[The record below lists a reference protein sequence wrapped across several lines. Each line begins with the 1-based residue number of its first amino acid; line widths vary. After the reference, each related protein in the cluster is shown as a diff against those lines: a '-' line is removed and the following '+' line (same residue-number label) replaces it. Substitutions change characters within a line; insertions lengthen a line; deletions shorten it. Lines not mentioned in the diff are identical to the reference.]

1 MDVGRIQLNTNYAFY
16 LLSVTGVGMQKNAYA
31 LTLLL
36 LLFPLTGCL
45 GSETGN
51 DETIDRC
58 DILSLATEDVDGD
71 GSFELIGT
79 YQERLNFTNC
89 NLAGLDFSGL
99 TFHYVDFSDS
109 NLSSVQFSDSS
120 LSQVLFNNVVLDE
133 ANFDSASLEYG
144 VQVVNSSM
152 NEASFKLTYMSNF
165 WVKQSNITNV
175 DLSTSIIDSAAFIDI
190 DVCPLLLPSEWHC
203 LNKNLIGP
211 NAWLMEADLSNLN
224 LDGINL
230 TGSSMRGTNLSNT
243 HLSNSIMTEV
253 MAQEIMQC
261 PLSLPSEWLCIN
273 NVLIGPT
280 ARLNYADLGD
290 LDLSSQNLSG
300 MIISHSNLTGT
311 DFSNSNM
318 SGVTLWRTLMKNSN
332 FSNTNLAHFEGRN
345 LFDCPENMTIEWV
358 CKPYG
363 VIMRPILY
371 GMYYDSRSG
380 LTQVEFTETY
390 YATNMTGMLG
400 PQALITGFLTE
411 FSNYFHSDLSN
422 VNLSGA
428 IIEDSNFNGVD
439 LSSADLN
446 GTVWMNTICPNGENS
461 DLHGQSCEGQLEFS
475 DSGTEIDTQF
485 TVLSASMYSA
495 SEHIC
500 GISDG
505 SVSCWNTMG
514 LLDYNLELN
523 SGRYAVDIS
532 TNGEHNCIIL
542 DDGSVSCWGNNSNGQ
557 LGDGTTTNRDSP
569 TTVTSLGDGRTAIDI
584 AAGNYHTCVILD
596 NGSVSC
602 WGDNSAGQLGD
613 GTYQNQT
620 TPTLVADLGGNAI
633 EIAAGRLHTCVIL
646 DDGSV
651 SCWGSNFAGQLG
663 DGTGAE
669 RNVPTQTDSLG
680 ENVTAVNIA
689 TGVYHTC
696 VVLNDGTVSCW
707 GDNEYN
713 ALGWSNWSTARE
725 EFSPRLTE
733 SLGPGRTAVILNAGL
748 DFTCAILDD
757 GSVSCWGRSR
767 GNLLGDG
774 NNSQQDFP
782 TLTTVIQQRAI
793 YITAGEIGICVILED
808 NTFTC
813 WGP

>member
-58 DILSLATEDVDGD
+58 DILSLATEDIDGD

-152 NEASFKLTYMSNF
+152 NEASFKLTYMSEF

-175 DLSTSIIDSAAFIDI
+175 DLSTSIIESSAFIDI

-211 NAWLMEADLSNLN
+211 NAWLMEANLSNLN

-311 DFSNSNM
+311 DFSNSDM
-318 SGVTLWRTLMKNSN
+318 SGVRLWRTLMKNSN

-363 VIMRPILY
+363 VIIRPSNY
-371 GMYYDSRSG
+371 GMPYDSRIG

-390 YATNMTGMLG
+390 YEANLTGMLG
-400 PQALITGFLTE
+400 PQALITGF
-411 FSNYFHSDLSN
+411 SNYFHSDLSN
-422 VNLSGA
+422 INISGA
-428 IIEDSNFNGVD
+428 IIEDSDFNGVD

-523 SGRYAVDIS
+523 SGRYAVDLS

-542 DDGSVSCWGNNSNGQ
+542 DNGSVSCWGENSNGQ

-713 ALGWSNWSTARE
+713 ALGWSNWSNARE
-725 EFSPRLTE
+725 ELSPRLTE
-733 SLGPGRTAVILNAGL
+733 SLGPGRTAVMLNAGL

>member
-152 NEASFKLTYMSNF
+152 NEASFKLTYMSSF

-175 DLSTSIIDSAAFIDI
+175 DLSTSIIESAAFIDI

-332 FSNTNLAHFEGRN
+332 FSNTNLANFEGKQ
-345 LFDCPENMTIEWV
+345 LLDCPEDMPIEWV
-358 CKPYG
+358 CKSMGFTYSPSYWN
-363 VIMRPILY
+363 MP
-371 GMYYDSRSG
+371 YDSRSG
-380 LTQVEFTETY
+380 LTQGEFTETSY
-390 YATNMTGMLG
+390 EANRTIMFG
-400 PQALITGFLTE
+400 PKAQITGFY
-411 FSNYFHSDLSN
+411 SNQYNTDLSN
-422 VNLSGA
+422 LNLSGA
-428 IIEDSNFNGVD
+428 IIEDSNFYGVD
-439 LSSADLN
+439 LSLANLN
-446 GTVWMNTICPNGENS
+446 GTVWMNTICPNGEYS

-475 DSGTEIDTQF
+475 DAGTE
-485 TVLSASMYSA
+485 
-495 SEHIC
+495 
-500 GISDG
+500 
-505 SVSCWNTMG
+505 
-514 LLDYNLELN
+514 
-523 SGRYAVDIS
+523 
-532 TNGEHNCIIL
+532 
-542 DDGSVSCWGNNSNGQ
+542 
-557 LGDGTTTNRDSP
+557 
-569 TTVTSLGDGRTAIDI
+569 
-584 AAGNYHTCVILD
+584 
-596 NGSVSC
+596 
-602 WGDNSAGQLGD
+602 
-613 GTYQNQT
+613 
-620 TPTLVADLGGNAI
+620 
-633 EIAAGRLHTCVIL
+633 
-646 DDGSV
+646 
-651 SCWGSNFAGQLG
+651 
-663 DGTGAE
+663 
-669 RNVPTQTDSLG
+669 
-680 ENVTAVNIA
+680 
-689 TGVYHTC
+689 
-696 VVLNDGTVSCW
+696 ND
-707 GDNEYN
+707 
-713 ALGWSNWSTARE
+713 
-725 EFSPRLTE
+725 P
-733 SLGPGRTAVILNAGL
+733 
-748 DFTCAILDD
+748 
-757 GSVSCWGRSR
+757 
-767 GNLLGDG
+767 
-774 NNSQQDFP
+774 
-782 TLTTVIQQRAI
+782 
-793 YITAGEIGICVILED
+793 
-808 NTFTC
+808 
-813 WGP
+813 

>member
-120 LSQVLFNNVVLDE
+120 LTNVLFNNVVLDE

-332 FSNTNLAHFEGRN
+332 FSNTNLANFEGRN

-363 VIMRPILY
+363 VIIRPSNY
-371 GMYYDSRSG
+371 GMPYDSRSG

-390 YATNMTGMLG
+390 YEANLTGMLG
-400 PQALITGFLTE
+400 PQALITGF
-411 FSNYFHSDLSN
+411 SNYFHSDLSN
-422 VNLSGA
+422 VNISGA
-428 IIEDSNFNGVD
+428 IIEDSDFNGVD

>member
-273 NVLIGPT
+273 NVLMGPT

-332 FSNTNLAHFEGRN
+332 FSNTNLANFEGKQ
-345 LFDCPENMTIEWV
+345 LLDCPEDMPIEWV
-358 CKPYG
+358 CKSMGFTYSPSYWN
-363 VIMRPILY
+363 MP
-371 GMYYDSRSG
+371 YDSRSG
-380 LTQVEFTETY
+380 LTQVEFTETDY
-390 YATNMTGMLG
+390 EANMSIMFG
-400 PQALITGFLTE
+400 PQALITGAWLTE
-411 FSNYFHSDLSN
+411 WFVDLSN

-428 IIEDSNFNGVD
+428 IIEDSNFNGVN

>member
-16 LLSVTGVGMQKNAYA
+16 ALSVTGVDMQKNAYA

-58 DILSLATEDVDGD
+58 DILSLATEDIDGD
-71 GSFELIGT
+71 GSFDLIGT

-152 NEASFKLTYMSNF
+152 NEASFKLTYMSSF

-175 DLSTSIIDSAAFIDI
+175 DLSTSIIESAAFIDI

-230 TGSSMRGTNLSNT
+230 TGSSMHGTNLSNT

-253 MAQEIMQC
+253 MAQEIMHC

-311 DFSNSNM
+311 DFSNSDM
-318 SGVTLWRTLMKNSN
+318 SGVRLWRTLMKNSN

-400 PQALITGFLTE
+400 PQALITGF
-411 FSNYFHSDLSN
+411 SNYFHSDLSN

-428 IIEDSNFNGVD
+428 IIEDSDFNGVD

-542 DDGSVSCWGNNSNGQ
+542 DDGSVSCWGDNSNGQ

-713 ALGWSNWSTARE
+713 ALGWSNWSTAGE
-725 EFSPRLTE
+725 ELSPRLTE
-733 SLGPGRTAVILNAGL
+733 SLGPGRTAVMLNAGQ

>member
-58 DILSLATEDVDGD
+58 NILSLATEDIDGD
-71 GSFELIGT
+71 GGFELIGT

-273 NVLIGPT
+273 NVLMGPT

-332 FSNTNLAHFEGRN
+332 FSNTNLANFEGKQ
-345 LFDCPENMTIEWV
+345 LLDCPEDMPIEWV
-358 CKPYG
+358 CKSMGFTYSPSYWN
-363 VIMRPILY
+363 MP
-371 GMYYDSRSG
+371 YDSRSG
-380 LTQVEFTETY
+380 LTQVEFTETDY
-390 YATNMTGMLG
+390 EANMSIMFG
-400 PQALITGFLTE
+400 PQALITGAWLTE
-411 FSNYFHSDLSN
+411 WFVDLSN

-428 IIEDSNFNGVD
+428 IIEDSNFIGVD

>member
-58 DILSLATEDVDGD
+58 DILSLATEDIDGD

-152 NEASFKLTYMSNF
+152 NEASFKLTYMSEF

-175 DLSTSIIDSAAFIDI
+175 DLSTSIIESSAFIDI

-211 NAWLMEADLSNLN
+211 NAWLMEANLSNLN

-311 DFSNSNM
+311 DFSNSDM
-318 SGVTLWRTLMKNSN
+318 SGVRLWRTLMKNSN

-371 GMYYDSRSG
+371 GMYYDSRIG

-390 YATNMTGMLG
+390 YEANLTGMLG
-400 PQALITGFLTE
+400 PQALITGF
-411 FSNYFHSDLSN
+411 SNYFHSDLSN
-422 VNLSGA
+422 INISGA
-428 IIEDSNFNGVD
+428 IIEDSDFNGVD

-523 SGRYAVDIS
+523 SGRYAVDLS

-713 ALGWSNWSTARE
+713 ALGWSNWSNARE
-725 EFSPRLTE
+725 ELSPRLTE
-733 SLGPGRTAVILNAGL
+733 SLGPGRTAVMLNAGL

>member
-120 LSQVLFNNVVLDE
+120 LTNVLFNNVVLDE

-273 NVLIGPT
+273 NVLMGPT

-332 FSNTNLAHFEGRN
+332 FSNTNLANFEGKQ
-345 LFDCPENMTIEWV
+345 LLDCPEDMPIEWV
-358 CKPYG
+358 CKSMGFTYSPSYWN
-363 VIMRPILY
+363 MP
-371 GMYYDSRSG
+371 YDSRSG
-380 LTQVEFTETY
+380 LTQVEFTETDY
-390 YATNMTGMLG
+390 EANMSIMFG
-400 PQALITGFLTE
+400 PQALITGAWLTE
-411 FSNYFHSDLSN
+411 WFVDLSN

-428 IIEDSNFNGVD
+428 IIEDSDFNGVD